1 MLDPYETNMKNAL
14 SESRVGGGGFGALK
28 LFNFQEFSEL
38 EVLHFGMVS
47 KELQIVLPSFTST
60 VSPMIW
66 EAMGSPLAE
75 SAADLSQEQL
85 LE

>member
-1 MLDPYETNMKNAL
+1 MTSPNH
-14 SESRVGGGGFGALK
+14 
-28 LFNFQEFSEL
+28 Q
-38 EVLHFGMVS
+38 
-47 KELQIVLPSFTST
+47 ELQIVLPSFTST